1 MDVRQAAAR
10 AWRGV
15 ARCLAPALLA
25 LGGLVAPPAA
35 HARQPDAK
43 PLATPAWYGELEAG
57 DRQFRFVIEAAEEE
71 GKRVAR
77 LRSLDE
83 GDRRFDLGGFDDA
96 GGRLVF
102 ELAASA
108 AAYAGTIDAAG
119 AATGTWKQRGQELPL
134 VFRRVAEGAK
144 VPPDPDEVW
153 AGTLDAVVQ
162 KLPLRFRISK
172 GADGARSVHMDSLAQ
187 RAGGFRGDLTIEGAE
202 WKIDVPAVKG
212 SFRGTLGA
220 DGKLSGL
227 WRQGGAAL
235 ALVLEPIDVGALA
248 DGPPAKRRPQ
258 LPRPPF
264 PYESRDARIVHEAAG
279 AVLAGT
285 LTLPRGP
292 GPHPAVVLVSGSGQ
306 QDRDETIAD
315 HKPFLVI
322 ADALTRG
329 GVAVL
334 RYDDRGVGGS
344 SGDVAA
350 ATTADFAADA
360 GAAVDWL
367 RGQPGIDPG
376 RIAVVGHSEGGIIA
390 AMLGATRRDL
400 AAIALLAGTAVD
412 GRRILLSQ
420 GELVPRAEGVSDEGA
435 LRRGRV
441 MQEAILDAVA
451 GSDAAA
457 DPAALAAEAGARIR
471 ADLAEEI
478 AAAGAEEQAQLDAAV
493 ADGVRRIGSPWF
505 RFFIAHDPAGDLA
518 KVTCPVLALV
528 GGKDVQVDPAL
539 NLPPLRAALAGNRD
553 ATVEE
558 VAGVNHL
565 FQTCTTGGVSEYDR
579 IEETFA
585 PAALDR
591 LRDWLVERLRAK

>member
-10 AWRGV
+10 AWRGSTRRF
-15 ARCLAPALLA
+15 ALAVLA
-25 LGGLVAPPAA
+25 LVAPPAA
-35 HARQPDAK
+35 DARQPDAK

-57 DRQFRFVIEAAEEE
+57 DRQFRFVIESAEED

-102 ELAASA
+102 DLAASA
-108 AAYAGTIDAAG
+108 AAYAGAIDAAG
-119 AATGTWKQRGQELPL
+119 VATGTWKQRGNELPL

-187 RAGGFRGDLTIEGAE
+187 RAGGFRGDLAIEGAE

-235 ALVLEPIDVGALA
+235 ALLLEPVDVGALA
-248 DGPPAKRRPQ
+248 DGPAPRKRPQ
-258 LPRPPF
+258 LPQPPF
-264 PYESRDARIVHEAAG
+264 PYESREARIVHEAAG

-292 GPHPAVVLVSGSGQ
+292 GPHPAVVLVSGSGP

-322 ADALTRG
+322 ADALSRA

-367 RGQPGIDPG
+367 RGQPGIDPA

-400 AAIALLAGTAVD
+400 AAIVLLAGTAVD

-420 GELVPRAEGVSDEGA
+420 GELVPRAEGVTDEAA

-457 DPAALAAEAGARIR
+457 DPAALAAAAGARIMPISPTRWPRR
-471 ADLAEEI
+471 ARRSRRSSTPRWPTASVGS
-478 AAAGAEEQAQLDAAV
+478 AARGSGSSWPTIRPPIWPRSPARSWRLSA
-493 ADGVRRIGSPWF
+493 RRTCRSHRRSICRRSARRSRATATPRRRRSPGSITSS
-505 RFFIAHDPAGDLA
+505 RPA
-518 KVTCPVLALV
+518 P
-528 GGKDVQVDPAL
+528 
-539 NLPPLRAALAGNRD
+539 
-553 ATVEE
+553 
-558 VAGVNHL
+558 
-565 FQTCTTGGVSEYDR
+565 
-579 IEETFA
+579 
-585 PAALDR
+585 PAA
-591 LRDWLVERLRAK
+591 

>member
-1 MDVRQAAAR
+1 MDVRSAGAR
-10 AWRGV
+10 ASRSRG
-15 ARCLAPALLA
+15 RWLALLA
-25 LGGLVAPPAA
+25 LLAPVAA
-35 HARQPDAK
+35 HARQPDAR

-57 DRQFRFVIEAAEEE
+57 DRQFRFVIETSEEE
-71 GKRVAR
+71 GRRVSR

-83 GDRRFDLGGFDDA
+83 GDRRFALGGFDDA

-102 ELAASA
+102 DLAAA
-108 AAYAGTIDAAG
+108 AASYAGAIDAAG
-119 AATGTWKQRGQELPL
+119 VATGTWKQRGNELPL
-134 VFRRVAEGAK
+134 VFRRVAAAAK

-153 AGTLDAVVQ
+153 AGTLDAAVQ

-172 GADGARSVHMDSLAQ
+172 QADGARVVRMDSLAQ

-202 WKIDVPAVKG
+202 WKIEVPAVKG

-220 DGKLSGL
+220 DGKLNGL

-235 ALVLEPIDVGALA
+235 PLLLEPVDVGALA

-258 LPRPPF
+258 LPQPPF
-264 PYESRDARIVHEAAG
+264 PYESRDARIGHEAAG
-279 AVLAGT
+279 VVLAGT

-292 GPHPAVVLVSGSGQ
+292 GPFPAVVLVSGSGQ
-306 QDRDETIAD
+306 QDRDQTIAD

-322 ADALTRG
+322 ADALTRA

-344 SGDVAA
+344 SGDPAA
-350 ATTADFAADA
+350 ATTADFAADT
-360 GAAVDWL
+360 AAALDWL
-367 RGQPGIDPG
+367 REQPGIDP
-376 RIAVVGHSEGGIIA
+376 RRMAVVGHSEGGIIA

-400 AAIALLAGTAVD
+400 AAIVLLAGPAVD

-420 GELVPRAEGVSDEGA
+420 GELVPRAEGVADEAA

-441 MQEAILDAVA
+441 MQEAMLDAVA
-451 GSDAAA
+451 GSDAGA
-457 DPAALAAEAGARIR
+457 DAAALATAAGARIR
-471 ADLAEEI
+471 ADLAEEM
-478 AAAGAEEQAQLDAAV
+478 AKAGDAERAQLDAAV
-493 ADGVRRIGSPWF
+493 ADGVRRLGSPWF
-505 RFFIAHDPAGDLA
+505 RFFIAHDPAIDLA

-539 NLPPLRAALAGNRD
+539 NLPPLRAALEGNRD

-558 VAGVNHL
+558 IPGVNHL

-579 IEETFA
+579 IEETFS
-585 PAALDR
+585 PAVMNR
-591 LRDWLVERLRAK
+591 LRGWLTERLGAR

>member
-10 AWRGV
+10 AWRGSTRRF
-15 ARCLAPALLA
+15 ALAVLA
-25 LGGLVAPPAA
+25 LVAPPAA
-35 HARQPDAK
+35 DARQPDAK

-187 RAGGFRGDLTIEGAE
+187 RAGGFRGDLAIEGAE

-235 ALVLEPIDVGALA
+235 ALLLEPVDVGALA
-248 DGPPAKRRPQ
+248 DGPAPRKRPQ
-258 LPRPPF
+258 LPQPPF

-322 ADALTRG
+322 ADALSRA

-367 RGQPGIDPG
+367 RGQPGIDPA

-400 AAIALLAGTAVD
+400 AAIVLLAGTAVD

-420 GELVPRAEGVSDEGA
+420 GELVPRAEGVTDEAA

-457 DPAALAAEAGARIR
+457 DPAALAAAAGARIR
-471 ADLAEEI
+471 ADLADEM
-478 AAAGAEEQAQLDAAV
+478 AKAGPAEQAQLDAAV
-493 ADGVRRIGSPWF
+493 ADGVRRLGSPWF
-505 RFFIAHDPAGDLA
+505 RFFMAHDPSTDLA

-528 GGKDVQVDPAL
+528 GEKDVQVAPSL

-553 ATVEE
+553 ATAEE

-591 LRDWLVERLRAK
+591 VTRWLVERLRAE